1 MKYQEN
7 LCLVLTYIEHH
18 LNEDLPLDKLSA
30 VACLSKFH
38 FQRQFSQYFGIS
50 TTAYIKALRLK
61 QAGYQLA
68 FRNDKKVIDIAF
80 EQNYESSEAFSRAFK
95 KFFAVSPIQFRK
107 SPPWFPWQEK
117 LNLLEKLRKTMKEKN
132 ISLVDN
138 TKINVEIVDFP
149 AINIAAYQHRRAP
162 YLLGD
167 SIRKFITWRKQ
178 HKLSPKVSRT
188 FNLVYDD
195 PATTKPEDY
204 RFDLCAQLPLVI
216 SSTIEQSL
224 ASETA
229 MTELVIPAGKC
240 AKVRHIGSDEQFPEI
255 IGYLYGEWLTR
266 QKVSL
271 RDFPLFFERVS
282 FYPDVSEHEMI
293 TDIYLPLA

>member
-1 MKYQEN
+1 MKYHKN
-7 LCLVLTYIEHH
+7 LYQVLAYIEYH
-18 LNEDLPLDKLSA
+18 LDEELTLDKLST

-50 TTAYIKALRLK
+50 TAAYIKELRLK
-61 QAGYQLA
+61 QASYQLA
-68 FRNDKKVIDIAF
+68 FRHDKKVIDIAF

-95 KFFAVSPIQFRK
+95 KCFGISPALFRK
-107 SPPWFPWQEK
+107 TPPWFPWQEK
-117 LNLLEKLRKTMKEKN
+117 LNLFEKLRKTMTEQN
-132 ISLVDN
+132 TSLENN
-138 TKINVEIVDFP
+138 TRINVEIVDFP
-149 AINIAAYQHRRAP
+149 AIDIAVYEHRNAP

-204 RFDLCAQLPLVI
+204 RFDLCAQLPSA
-216 SSTIEQSL
+216 SSSDIEQSL
-224 ASETA
+224 TNEPA
-229 MTELVIPAGKC
+229 MRKLAIPAGKC
-240 AKVRHIGSDEQFPEI
+240 AKVRHIGSDEQFGEI
-255 IGYLYGEWLTR
+255 IGYLYGEWLAN
-266 QKVSL
+266 QEVSL

-282 FYPDVSEHEMI
+282 FYPDVSEHEMV

>member
-1 MKYQEN
+1 MKYQKN
-7 LCLVLTYIEHH
+7 LYQVLTYIEHN
-18 LNEDLPLDKLSA
+18 LDEELSLDKLCT
-30 VACLSKFH
+30 VACLSKYH

-50 TTAYIKALRLK
+50 TTEYIKELRLK

-68 FRNDKKVIDIAF
+68 FRHEKKVIEIAF

-95 KFFAVSPIQFRK
+95 KCFGISPAKFRK
-107 SPPWFPWQEK
+107 SPPWFPWHEK
-117 LNLLEKLRKTMKEKN
+117 LNLFEILRKTMKDKN
-132 ISLVDN
+132 ISRQEN

-149 AINIAAYQHRRAP
+149 SVNIAAYEHRSAP

-167 SIRKFITWRKQ
+167 SIQKFITWRKL

-195 PATTKPEDY
+195 PITTKPEDF
-204 RFDLCAQLPLVI
+204 RFDLCAQLP
-216 SSTIEQSL
+216 STISVVTEESL
-224 ASETA
+224 ATEAA
-229 MTELVIPAGKC
+229 MRKLIIPAGKC
-240 AKVRHIGSDEQFPEI
+240 AKVRHIGSDEQFGEI
-255 IGYLYGEWLTR
+255 IGYLYGEWLAS
-266 QKVSL
+266 QDVSL

-293 TDIYLPLA
+293 TDIYLPLV

>member
-1 MKYQEN
+1 MKYQKK
-7 LCLVLTYIEHH
+7 LYRVLTYIEHH
-18 LNEDLPLDKLSA
+18 LDEALTLEQLST

-38 FQRQFSQYFGIS
+38 FHRQFSQYFGIS
-50 TTAYIKALRLK
+50 ATAYIKELRLK
-61 QAGYQLA
+61 QAAYQLA
-68 FRNDKKVIDIAF
+68 YRHDKKVIDIAI
-80 EQNYESSEAFSRAFK
+80 EQHYESSEAFSRAFK
-95 KFFAVSPIQFRK
+95 TCFGVAPTKFRK

-117 LNLLEKLRKTMKEKN
+117 LNLFENLRKTMKEQA
-132 ISLVDN
+132 ISLQNN
-138 TKINVEIVDFP
+138 TQINVEIVDFT
-149 AINIAAYQHRRAP
+149 AINIAVYQHRNAP

-195 PATTKPEDY
+195 PATAKPENY
-204 RFDLCAQLPLVI
+204 RFDLCAQLPSTGSSVI
-216 SSTIEQSL
+216 QQSL
-224 ASETA
+224 ITETA
-229 MTELVIPAGKC
+229 MRESTIPAGKC
-240 AKVRHIGSDEQFPEI
+240 AKVRHIGSDEQFGKI
-255 IGYLYGEWLTR
+255 IGYLYGEWLIS

>member
-1 MKYQEN
+1 MKYQKK
-7 LCLVLTYIEHH
+7 LYQVLTYIEHH
-18 LNEDLPLDKLSA
+18 LDEELALDKLSTL
-30 VACLSKFH
+30 ACLSKYH

-61 QAGYQLA
+61 QAGYLLA
-68 FRNDKKVIDIAF
+68 FRHDKKVIDIAF

-95 KFFAVSPIQFRK
+95 KCFGISPAQFRK

-117 LNLLEKLRKTMKEKN
+117 LNLFENLRKTMKEQN
-132 ISLVDN
+132 ISRKD
-138 TKINVEIVDFP
+138 KARINVEIVDFP
-149 AINIAAYQHRRAP
+149 SINIAAYQHRNAP

-167 SIRKFITWRKQ
+167 SIQKFITWRKQ
-178 HKLSPKVSRT
+178 HKLLPKVSRT

-195 PATTKPEDY
+195 PATTKAEEY
-204 RFDLCAQLPLVI
+204 RFDLCAQLPSAI
-216 SSTIEQSL
+216 STAIEESL
-224 ASETA
+224 AAESA
-229 MTELVIPAGKC
+229 MRKLVIPAGKC
-240 AKVRHIGSDEQFPEI
+240 AKIRHIGSDEQFGEI
-255 IGYLYGEWLTR
+255 VGYLYGEWLASSD
-266 QKVSL
+266 VSL